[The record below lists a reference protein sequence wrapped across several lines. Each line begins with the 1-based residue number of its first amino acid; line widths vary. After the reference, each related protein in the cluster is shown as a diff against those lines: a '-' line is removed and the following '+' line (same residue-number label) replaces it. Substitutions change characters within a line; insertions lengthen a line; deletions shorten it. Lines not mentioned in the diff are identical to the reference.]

1 MSKALLI
8 VGGILNA
15 LFAVFHLALP
25 SLARWQ
31 DTLSTISTDN
41 QAIMYTLN
49 LAVALTLLVFGYV
62 SVFHQRDLLTTGLG
76 KAMTVSVGLFWLVRS
91 AAEILYFRIGVDG
104 SWIGVVI
111 FGAIGIVYLIPLF
124 PGLRPRA
131 GAQL

>member
-31 DTLSTISTDN
+31 DTLSTISTGY

-62 SVFHQRDLLTTGLG
+62 SIFHWRDLLATSLG
-76 KAMTVSVGLFWLVRS
+76 KAMTISVGLFWLVRS
-91 AAEILYFRIGVDG
+91 AAEILYFRIGVNG
-104 SWIGVVI
+104 SWINVVT
-111 FGAIGIVYLIPLF
+111 FGAIGVVYLILLF
-124 PGLRPRA
+124 PGLRSRA
-131 GAQL
+131 GAQQ